1 VRTGIS
7 RPTTRRRV
15 HAAGVVALAICALAI
30 PVVAVWAVVQPGSS
44 TTPTSAT
51 SSTNGATRAQT
62 VALQG
67 TEQTLHVAVPG
78 DPGVTRTVRLYR
90 PAVADSADLPVLYL
104 LHGFPGSASDAFD
117 AGLPQ
122 VLDQLVAAGY
132 PPFVLVA
139 PDGNGA
145 VHSDTEWANAVDG
158 TDQFETFLTT
168 SVIDAVEGSNLR
180 SRSRRAIAGFSMGGY
195 GAVNVALHHPD
206 LYGQVVPIDGYF
218 HVDDT
223 AGVFDHD
230 LTAIDANTPEL
241 HGAAARDQRV
251 LVIDGLH
258 NDDRVV
264 KGESK
269 QFVDDL
275 VAAHVPVSYEQLD
288 GDHTWSAVATAF
300 PDVVRFLDAS
310 WGALQPPVPMP
321 AHVSTVG
328 TRQWSGTVGGAHV
341 DVSVIPTGSVT
352 VSKLEHTRS
361 SLGAAPVSYVFL
373 TVSNPRTATHPVS
386 LFKVSFVDADG
397 TTVDAN
403 PARSVLAN
411 WLQARERRRRS
422 STGTT
427 TGTATTAAP
436 TRDTPLDAAALTAAQ
451 QVEAGLTQP
460 SPVDPG
466 TLSTTLLVT
475 TTPVRSVN
483 LVFAG
488 DSYGDGSLAPTS

>member
-1 VRTGIS
+1 VL
-7 RPTTRRRV
+7 
-15 HAAGVVALAICALAI
+15 ALAISAVAI
-30 PVVAVWAVVQPGSS
+30 PVVAIWAVAQPGASS
-44 TTPTSAT
+44 APT
-51 SSTNGATRAQT
+51 SSTNAANAAAGAQT
-62 VALQG
+62 TALQG
-67 TEQTLHVAVPG
+67 VEQTLHVAVPG
-78 DPGVTRTVRLYR
+78 DPGVTRRVRVYR
-90 PAVADSADLPVLYL
+90 PAVPDSADLPVLYL
-104 LHGFPGSASDAFD
+104 LHGFPGSADDAFD

-122 VLDQLVAAGY
+122 VLDRLVAAGY
-132 PPFVLVA
+132 PPFVLVT

-145 VHSDTEWANAVDG
+145 VHPDTEWADAVDG

-168 SVIDAVEGSNLR
+168 SVIDAVEGANLR

-195 GAVNVALHHPD
+195 GAVNVALHHPE

-241 HGAAARDQRV
+241 HGADARDQRV
-251 LVIDGLH
+251 LVIDGSH

-269 QFVDDL
+269 QFADDL

-288 GDHTWSAVATAF
+288 GDHTWASVAAAF
-300 PDVVRFLDAS
+300 PDVVRFLDSS

-321 AHVSTVG
+321 ARVSTVG
-328 TRQWSGTVGGAHV
+328 TRQWNGKVGGAEV

-373 TVSNPRTATHPVS
+373 TVSNPRGATHPVS
-386 LFKVSFVDADG
+386 LFKVSFVQADG

-411 WLQARERRRRS
+411 WLQARERRRP
-422 STGTT
+422 STGI
-427 TGTATTAAP
+427 ATSAP
-436 TRDTPLDAAALTAAQ
+436 ARDPSRDATRDAPLDAAALTAAQ
-451 QVEAGLTQP
+451 QVEAGFSQP

-466 TLSTTLLVT
+466 SLSTTLLVT
-475 TTPVRSVN
+475 TTPLRSVD